1 MLQFTISYPP
11 VSWAAP
17 VFSKFGTYDI
27 REAEKRAIRFLI
39 KSIYKDEPIREP
51 TVLKFKF
58 YFKYP
63 KSVSKKK
70 RLLMEKGEIIPTR
83 LDCTNMQKLYEDCLK
98 KIVIDDDRN
107 VAKIISEKSYAERE
121 GIVIQVYTLKEFNN
135 ENISDRNTHTNGIE
149 NEEK

>member
-1 MLQFTISYPP
+1 
-11 VSWAAP
+11 
-17 VFSKFGTYDI
+17 
-27 REAEKRAIRFLI
+27 
-39 KSIYKDEPIREP
+39 
-51 TVLKFKF
+51 
-58 YFKYP
+58 
-63 KSVSKKK
+63 
-70 RLLMEKGEIIPTR
+70 MEKGEIIPTR

-135 ENISDRNTHTNGIE
+135 ENISDRNTYTNGVE